1 MRRSSSKGGL
11 RLERKNAVGGGKKGS
26 SRRVSSYVETLKTP
40 KGFSIHLHGGC
51 NLYKLKCDSR
61 WRNRG
66 RRTFYSASF
75 IRATHKRRFR
85 RFFHPMKLLCG
96 ACRRLCAR
104 IVGERERERG
114 GKKKKRKRDKIPL
127 PDNFGWNTT
136 IRDSNLWINYLFFF
150 FFRKLNFPPIETKK
164 SRRAE
169 NYEFFNFVKL
179 SSYRSIS
186 IETIIQRL
194 YRLVLL
200 LRVIFTSDDGWFETR
215 VDENLK
221 EL

>member
-96 ACRRLCAR
+96 ACRRLCVR
-104 IVGERERERG
+104 IGRERERR
-114 GKKKKRKRDKIPL
+114 KKRKRERGIKFRFRIISVEIQQ
-127 PDNFGWNTT
+127 FAIQISGS
-136 IRDSNLWINYLFFF
+136 IICFFF
-150 FFRKLNFPPIETKK
+150 FF
-164 SRRAE
+164 S
-169 NYEFFNFVKL
+169 
-179 SSYRSIS
+179 
-186 IETIIQRL
+186 
-194 YRLVLL
+194 
-200 LRVIFTSDDGWFETR
+200 
-215 VDENLK
+215 
-221 EL
+221 

>member
-26 SRRVSSYVETLKTP
+26 SRRVSSYVETLNSSPP

-150 FFRKLNFPPIETKK
+150 FFL
-164 SRRAE
+164 
-169 NYEFFNFVKL
+169 VK
-179 SSYRSIS
+179 
-186 IETIIQRL
+186 
-194 YRLVLL
+194 
-200 LRVIFTSDDGWFETR
+200 
-215 VDENLK
+215 
-221 EL
+221 

>member
-150 FFRKLNFPPIETKK
+150 FFF
-164 SRRAE
+164 S
-169 NYEFFNFVKL
+169 
-179 SSYRSIS
+179 
-186 IETIIQRL
+186 
-194 YRLVLL
+194 
-200 LRVIFTSDDGWFETR
+200 
-215 VDENLK
+215 
-221 EL
+221 